1 MKGGGVTKQPQKGD
15 VVARRAYAKRYAQ
28 AVFQIAVERAEL
40 DRWQSDL
47 RKIASLGEDA
57 AFTMLLESPKLH
69 FDDKARLLS
78 EQLGDINPLALN
90 LVYLLVAKG
99 GLNIAGKIA
108 DEYQLLLDN
117 YHGIEQA
124 EVITAIPLDDEERLK
139 LEERLGAV
147 VGKKV
152 VIKPEV
158 DSSLI
163 GGIVARIGGKLLD
176 GSTRSRLEALKR
188 ELSGVT
194 R

>member
-1 MKGGGVTKQPQKGD
+1 M
-15 VVARRAYAKRYAQ
+15 ARKANARRYAQ

-47 RKIASLGEDA
+47 RKIAVLGEDA

-78 EQLGDINPLALN
+78 EQLGDVNPLALN
-90 LVYLLVAKG
+90 LVYLLVTKS
-99 GLNIAGKIA
+99 GLSVVGEIAA
-108 DEYQLLLDN
+108 EYQRLLDS

-124 EVITAIPLDDEERLK
+124 EVITAVPLDDAEKLK
-139 LEERLGAV
+139 IEERLGAV

-152 VIKPEV
+152 VIKAEV

-163 GGIVARIGGKLLD
+163 GGIVARIGGKLMD
-176 GSTRSRLEALKR
+176 GSTRSRLEALKK
-188 ELSGVT
+188 EMSGVAK
-194 R
+194 